1 MSLREASTNGAVSSL
16 AWGNAPGSVEVL
28 SSALRARFTF
38 AKSAIENRL
47 LDETRFQRL
56 FTGRSNSWGDA
67 PGLKLR

>member
-1 MSLREASTNGAVSSL
+1 MSLREASANGAVSSP

-28 SSALRARFTF
+28 SAALKARFTF

-56 FTGRSNSWGDA
+56 FTGRSNPWGDA
-67 PGLKLR
+67 PGSS

>member
-28 SSALRARFTF
+28 SSALKARFTF

-47 LDETRFQRL
+47 L
-56 FTGRSNSWGDA
+56 TGRSNSWGDA